1 VATQRILASKYCL
14 LYELGRGGM
23 GSVWL
28 AEHLTLRSK
37 VAVKL
42 IDPRLA
48 ADAEIRR
55 RFEREAMAAAALRS
69 PHVVQVLDFGIDGSP
84 YLVMELLTGETLGAR
99 LSRGVLSPKDTW
111 KVTSQ
116 IGRAMMRAHQQ
127 GIVHRDLK
135 PDNIFLVEED
145 EDFFV
150 KVLDFGIAKALVPE
164 RPQPTTEITR
174 SGAMVGTPHYMS
186 PEQAEGRAVDACSD
200 LWSMGV
206 IAFECITGLRP
217 FDGSSLPA
225 ILRAICFDP
234 IVVPSSAAPVPPGF
248 DEWFARAAERDR
260 SRRFQTARALVDAL
274 EPVLRD
280 ADEHATPPGRQPFAP
295 ANPRSIRTYP
305 GVPPAERRK
314 DDRVPSSI
322 PAGINGER
330 DLRHTALIHNASRNG
345 ALLATRHQCHP
356 GDVLELAL
364 QLGGKHHG
372 ESVSAHVVRVR
383 ARTGDPIW
391 RFDVGVRFDVPLADG
406 LLTEIERR
414 ATGMT

>member
-248 DEWFARAAERDR
+248 DGSLAPQSATAVGASRRPAHSSTLSNPSSATRTSTRRLRGGSR
-260 SRRFQTARALVDAL
+260 SRLQIQD
-274 EPVLRD
+274 
-280 ADEHATPPGRQPFAP
+280 PFAP
-295 ANPRSIRTYP
+295 
-305 GVPPAERRK
+305 
-314 DDRVPSSI
+314 I
-322 PAGINGER
+322 PASRQLSAEKT
-330 DLRHTALIHNASRNG
+330 TASPRQSPPESTAS
-345 ALLATRHQCHP
+345 AIFVT
-356 GDVLELAL
+356 
-364 QLGGKHHG
+364 
-372 ESVSAHVVRVR
+372 
-383 ARTGDPIW
+383 
-391 RFDVGVRFDVPLADG
+391 PL
-406 LLTEIERR
+406 
-414 ATGMT
+414 